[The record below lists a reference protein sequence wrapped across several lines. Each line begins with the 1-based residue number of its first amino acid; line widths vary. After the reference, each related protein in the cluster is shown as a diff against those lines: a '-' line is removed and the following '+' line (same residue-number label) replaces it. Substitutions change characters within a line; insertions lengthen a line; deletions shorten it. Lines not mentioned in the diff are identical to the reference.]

1 MGTTGRVGW
10 RGHSPESHT
19 FVLPSPASYPTGFLG
34 VSEISRIC
42 ALCQELPGT
51 VQVPHSDH
59 HPWHFCPP
67 LLPSPHTLTAFVPSG
82 LELAP
87 PHPGPPQDRRR
98 SPRSRVERRPQ
109 PRARRQPRG
118 RAALIRCSGDCG
130 ARDAPA
136 PRRAPAGA
144 ASVSLQPRG
153 HREPC
158 RCSRGADPEC
168 QFRAP
173 EDSNGEP
180 PKPARC
186 RPLPTPPR
194 WTVYGATG
202 KVRVFYLF
210 Q

>member
-1 MGTTGRVGW
+1 MHPVSRTPWNGPSAALW
-10 RGHSPESHT
+10 SPP
-19 FVLPSPASYPTGFLG
+19 LA
-34 VSEISRIC
+34 
-42 ALCQELPGT
+42 
-51 VQVPHSDH
+51 
-59 HPWHFCPP
+59 
-67 LLPSPHTLTAFVPSG
+67 LLPSSSPISPHLDRFCASWVRIGSATSG
-82 LELAP
+82 AA
-87 PHPGPPQDRRR
+87 PQDRGQ